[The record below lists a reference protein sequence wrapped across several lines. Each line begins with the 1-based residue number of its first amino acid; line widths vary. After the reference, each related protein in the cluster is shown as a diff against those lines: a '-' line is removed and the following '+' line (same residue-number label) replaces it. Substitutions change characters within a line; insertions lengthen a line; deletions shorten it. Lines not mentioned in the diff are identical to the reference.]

1 MCLNV
6 NTSIPDSELRSFISP
21 EANPTATWSPEGE
34 YAREVISSAERERER
49 ERERDFQ
56 FDQS

>member
-34 YAREVISSAERERER
+34 YAREVISSAERER
-49 ERERDFQ
+49 DFQ
-56 FDQS
+56 LDQS

>member
-6 NTSIPDSELRSFISP
+6 NASIPDSELIIFMSP

-34 YAREVISSAERERER
+34 YAREVILSAEERERKGG
-49 ERERDFQ
+49 RDIQ
-56 FDQS
+56 LKQS